1 MSNLDHDHD
10 RGDACCGPSEHRQAA
25 VRAAT
30 DAGWLHIPTM
40 DCVAEESEIRRALDF
55 QAKLILPCGGVG
67 VREIGTA
74 HTIARRRFFRALFD
88 ALQITCAAG
97 ATALNQALGDG
108 M

>member
-1 MSNLDHDHD
+1 MFARLRLDAIRIVCVGMVRRKHVVVG
-10 RGDACCGPSEHRQAA
+10 GDD
-25 VRAAT
+25 T
-30 DAGWLHIPTM
+30 
-40 DCVAEESEIRRALDF
+40 EIRRALDF

-67 VREIGTA
+67 VGEVGTA